1 MEFRIHHFQTN
12 FREHKL
18 DSATA
23 NCVEYLRRLDEM
35 RIGVPHRNYEIAS
48 MALSSCY
55 WAELQ

>member
-1 MEFRIHHFQTN
+1 M
-12 FREHKL
+12 

-35 RIGVPHRNYEIAS
+35 RIGIPHRNYEIAS